1 MTFEHQ
7 DSAVKIVSDI
17 SQLDVSNGLW
27 LFGYGSLIF
36 KPPLYYDLSVPGY
49 IKGYVRRFWQSSNDH
64 RGTPESPG
72 RVVTLISK
80 DFWQTL
86 DDPHPA
92 AEDDT
97 TWGVAYRIPPE
108 NIEKARQYLD
118 FREKNGYSTIVVD
131 MHVGNPHDPI
141 TEGMSKQGVIPCL
154 VYIGTPENEAFVG
167 PEEPRRLAEKI
178 LASKGPSGENRE
190 YLFKL
195 GEALLELTPEAHDHH
210 IEELMK
216 ICRNIEGHEK

>member
-1 MTFEHQ
+1 MTVENHI
-7 DSAVKIVSDI
+7 SGVKTVSDI
-17 SQLDVSNGLW
+17 SQLDVSRGLW

-72 RVVTLISK
+72 RVVTLITK
-80 DFWQTL
+80 EFWQTL
-86 DDPHPA
+86 NDPHPA
-92 AEDDT
+92 AEDDI

-131 MHVGNPHDPI
+131 MHIGNTHPTNAECLP
-141 TEGMSKQGVIPCL
+141 KQGVIPCL
-154 VYIGTPENEAFVG
+154 VYIGTPDNEAFIG
-167 PEEPRRLAEKI
+167 PEEPEKLAAKI
-178 LASKGPSGENRE
+178 LESRGPSGENRE

-195 GEALLELTPEAHDHH
+195 GEALLELSPEANDHH

-216 ICRNIEGHEK
+216 ICISIENQAA